1 MSGLSGS
8 GVDLTGRV
16 VLVTGAANGI
26 GRATAELLAA
36 RGATVVLSDLSS
48 AGDEVVQGIVAAGG
62 SAAFLAGDVTDRAY
76 LGRLVDYVQSQHGQL
91 HALVNNAGILR
102 LADSFELTSDDYFDQ
117 MIAVNL
123 RAVFDLSR
131 LCLPLLKA
139 AQGSAIVNTASMVG
153 YQLGMPSH
161 AVYGASKAAVVGLS
175 RTMALELAPFKITV
189 NCVAPGVVA
198 TNLFVEQF
206 LQSGTREQLDA
217 GSAAVLAAI
226 PNGAYAVPAQIAE
239 VITFLASPAAD
250 YVTGQTILIDGGYTS
265 Q

>member
-1 MSGLSGS
+1 VSGLAGS

-16 VLVTGAANGI
+16 ALVTGAANGI
-26 GRATAELLAA
+26 GRATAEVLAQ
-36 RGATVVLSDLSS
+36 RGATVLLSDLSS
-48 AGDEVVQGIVAAGG
+48 GGQQVAQEINAAGG
-62 SAAFLAGDVTDRAY
+62 TAHFLAGDVTDRAY
-76 LGRLVDYVQSQHGQL
+76 LGQLVEYLTTEHGHL

-102 LADSFELTSDDYFDQ
+102 LADSFELTTDAQFDQ

-139 AQGSAIVNTASMVG
+139 AQGAAIVNTASMVG
-153 YQLGMPSH
+153 HQLGMPSH

-198 TNLFVEQF
+198 TNLFVEEF
-206 LQSGTREQLDA
+206 LQSHTREELNA
-217 GSAAVLAAI
+217 GSSAVLAAI
-226 PNGAYAVPAQIAE
+226 PNGAYAIPAQIAE

>member
-1 MSGLSGS
+1 MSQLAGS
-8 GVDLTGRV
+8 GVDLSGRN

-26 GRATAELLAA
+26 GRASAELLAQ
-36 RGATVVLSDLSS
+36 RGASVLLSDLSP
-48 AGDEVVQGIVAAGG
+48 AGSEVAEAINASGG
-62 SAAFLAGDVTDRAY
+62 QAQFLGGDVSDRSY
-76 LGRLVDYVQSQHGQL
+76 LQQLVQQVQQQHGCL

-102 LADSFELTSDDYFDQ
+102 LADSFELTSDEQFDQ
-117 MIAVNL
+117 MMTVNL

-139 AQGSAIVNTASMVG
+139 AKGAAIVNTASMVG

-175 RTMALELAPFKITV
+175 RTMALELAPFQITV

-198 TNLFVEQF
+198 TNLFVEEF
-206 LQSGTREQLDA
+206 LQSHTREELDA

-226 PNGAYAVPAQIAE
+226 PIGSYAQPAQVAE
-239 VITFLASPAAD
+239 VITFLASPGAN